1 MKLFFLG
8 TASAEG
14 YPAPFCECIHCREAR
29 KEGGKSLRLRSSIL
43 IDNELLVDFGP
54 DLLSYTLK
62 YNIHFSLIKI
72 LLITHSHYDH
82 LYLNNFNYILPE
94 TGTILTKPP
103 DLNIIC
109 SQDVR
114 KKIEYHFEKYEKDTP
129 WKVMVIKEFE
139 TVSSHNFRLT
149 ALPATHVIDEEK
161 AFLYIIQKGDRTILL
176 AFDTGMW
183 GEEIGNFLKDYFFD
197 AVVLD
202 ETMGYKNY
210 QEHLNIEEIFIIKK
224 KFIDQKIINKNSLVI
239 VTHISHNYNP
249 CYSKLEEIFGLE
261 GIIVAFDGMEVN
273 I

>member
-14 YPAPFCECIHCREAR
+14 YPAPFCECINCREAR
-29 KEGGKSLRLRSSIL
+29 KEGEKSLRLRSSL
-43 IDNELLVDFGP
+43 MIDNELLVDFGP

-62 YNIHFSLIKI
+62 YDIHFSLIKI

-82 LYLNNFNYILPE
+82 LFLNNFNYILPE

-103 DLNIIC
+103 DLKIIC
-109 SQDVR
+109 SRDVY
-114 KKIEYHFEKYEKDTP
+114 KKIKNHSEKYEEDTP
-129 WKVMVIKEFE
+129 WKIKVIKEFE
-139 TVSSHNFRLT
+139 TTFSHHFKIT
-149 ALPATHVIDEEK
+149 ALPAVHMINEEK
-161 AFLYIIQKGDRTILL
+161 AFFYIVQKEDKTILL

-183 GEEIGNFLKDYFFD
+183 GEEIWHFLKDYFFD
-197 AVVLD
+197 VIVLD

-210 QEHLNIEEIFIIKK
+210 REHLNIEEIFIIRK
-224 KFIDQKIINKNSLVI
+224 KFINQKIINQSSLVI
-239 VTHISHNYNP
+239 VTHISHNCNP
-249 CYSKLEEIFGLE
+249 CYSKLKEIFDPE

>member
-14 YPAPFCECIHCREAR
+14 YPAPFCECINCREAR
-29 KEGGKSLRLRSSIL
+29 KEGEKSLRLRSSLI

-62 YNIHFSLIKI
+62 YDIHFSLIKI

-82 LYLNNFNYILPE
+82 LFLNNFNYILPE

-103 DLNIIC
+103 NLDIIC
-109 SQDVR
+109 SRDVY
-114 KKIEYHFEKYEKDTP
+114 KNVKCSFEKCEKDIP
-129 WKVMVIKEFE
+129 WKIKVIKEFK
-139 TVSSHNFRLT
+139 TVFSHHFKIT
-149 ALPATHVIDEEK
+149 ALPAAHMLNEEK
-161 AFLYIIQKGDRTILL
+161 AFFYIVQKEGKTILL

-183 GEEIGNFLKDYFFD
+183 GEEIWHFLKNYFFD
-197 AVVLD
+197 VLVLD

-210 QEHLNIEEIFIIKK
+210 REHLNIEEIFIIKEK
-224 KFIDQKIINKNSLVI
+224 LIDQKTIDQNSLVI
-239 VTHISHNYNP
+239 VTHVSHNYNP
-249 CYSKLEEIFGLE
+249 CYSKLKEIFDPE